1 MATRTKLTP
10 FARLF
15 IFLIILLP
23 IAYGGASYLKG
34 EDPIANVK
42 EMIGGQ
48 GASSSSSKSSGSTYN
63 AQDEIDELRSE
74 NKKLRQQV
82 KELEKQLKDQQSN
95 TEGTRQK
102 WGK

>member
-15 IFLIILLP
+15 LFLIIILP
-23 IAYGGASYLKG
+23 LAYGGASYMKG

-42 EMIGGQ
+42 EMISGKQ
-48 GASSSSSKSSGSTYN
+48 GTSSSSNTSRSTYN

-74 NKKLRQQV
+74 NKALRQEV
-82 KELEKQLKDQQSN
+82 KELKKELEEQKN
-95 TEGTRQK
+95 GTQGSRQK
-102 WGK
+102 WGN

>member
-10 FARLF
+10 FARLLL
-15 IFLIILLP
+15 FLIVLLP
-23 IAYGGASYLKG
+23 LAYGGASYMKG

-48 GASSSSSKSSGSTYN
+48 QSSASSKSSESTYN
-63 AQDEIDELRSE
+63 AQREVDKLRSE

-82 KELEKQLKDQQSN
+82 KDLQKALEEQKNESQ
-95 TEGTRQK
+95 GTRQK